1 MAKIVFG
8 WTAGITDQLLA
19 MATLVF
25 LAAATRAR
33 IVAPDLIGVPL
44 L

>member
-1 MAKIVFG
+1 MAKIVIR
-8 WTAGITDQLLA
+8 WTAGIADYLLA

-33 IVAPDLIGVPL
+33 IVAPNLVGVPL